1 MKTLHYHWNR
11 SLNWILTTLL
21 GFLGFSSCEED
32 NSGNDNIICMYG
44 TPTASYTIKGK
55 VTNQAGQ
62 ALSDIQIIVS
72 DMEFSYQSRPDFI
85 PDTPYGSYPV
95 NDTLYTGK
103 EGEFETR
110 QTAFPKDTVKY
121 NLKVNLNG
129 NNPHYQADSLKV
141 TFLRKDL
148 QEGEGWNIGNATQ
161 EVKITLSPIKKENH
175 E

>member
-1 MKTLHYHWNR
+1 MKTLHYRWNR

-21 GFLGFSSCEED
+21 GFLG
-32 NSGNDNIICMYG
+32 

-55 VTNQAGQ
+55 VTDQAGQ

-72 DMEFSYQSRPDFI
+72 DMEFSYEPRPDFI
-85 PDTPYGSYPV
+85 PDTPYGSHPV
-95 NDTLYTGK
+95 NDTLYSGK

-110 QTAFPKDTVKY
+110 QAAFPIDTVKY
-121 NLKVNLNG
+121 NLKINPDE
-129 NNPHYQADSLKV
+129 NNPYYQADSLKV

-148 QEGEGWNIGNATQ
+148 QGGEGWNRGNTTQ
-161 EVKITLSPIKKENH
+161 EVKIILTPQKEEDH